1 MTKPGN
7 SGIRS
12 NSMGANNT
20 YTAGFGMNDMKS
32 TGGPSNKKRLR

>member
-20 YTAGFGMNDMKS
+20 YTAGFGMNEMKS
-32 TGGPSNKKRLR
+32 TGVTQKKRLR